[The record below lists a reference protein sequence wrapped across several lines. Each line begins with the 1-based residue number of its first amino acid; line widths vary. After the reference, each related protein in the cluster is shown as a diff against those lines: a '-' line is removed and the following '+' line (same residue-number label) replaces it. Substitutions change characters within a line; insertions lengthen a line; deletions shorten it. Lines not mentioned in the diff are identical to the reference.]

1 MSITDRIWKG
11 LRYIIKGVPVKH
23 VTAQVVCLSPDSRLA
38 GRKLLVTGGGRG
50 LGYAMAEK
58 FVREGAQVVITGR
71 NEEVLKNASE
81 RIGCRYLV
89 SDIKEQHGF
98 DELIIRAA
106 DILGGLDS
114 LVNNAGI
121 SLHEGSILDVTPE
134 GFDSQVAVNLRGAYL
149 LSQAYIRYVQ
159 ENSLEKADILF
170 ISSERG
176 EYADDLPYGITK
188 NALNCLVRGMARR
201 FASKGIRVNAVA
213 PGVTATDMTGFR
225 KDGNLYAG
233 YNMNERVY
241 LPEEVAEVACF
252 LLSDASRCVSGQVVV
267 CNEGKSVNAHW
278 R

>member
-89 SDIKEQHGF
+89 SDIKEQRGF
-98 DELIIRAA
+98 DELIMRAA

-134 GFDSQVAVNLRGAYL
+134 GFDSQVAVNLRGAYFLPVTDVALRL
-149 LSQAYIRYVQ
+149 LRPAFVENVWVILNLLHLYHISGISRESQAVW
-159 ENSLEKADILF
+159 D
-170 ISSERG
+170 
-176 EYADDLPYGITK
+176 
-188 NALNCLVRGMARR
+188 
-201 FASKGIRVNAVA
+201 
-213 PGVTATDMTGFR
+213 
-225 KDGNLYAG
+225 
-233 YNMNERVY
+233 
-241 LPEEVAEVACF
+241 
-252 LLSDASRCVSGQVVV
+252 
-267 CNEGKSVNAHW
+267 
-278 R
+278 